1 MFVAIYRLMEAL
13 DGERRLKIIPYRT
26 AQIIKVFC
34 LTFIN

>member
-1 MFVAIYRLMEAL
+1 MFVAIYRLMEVL

-26 AQIIKVFC
+26 AQKIKVFC